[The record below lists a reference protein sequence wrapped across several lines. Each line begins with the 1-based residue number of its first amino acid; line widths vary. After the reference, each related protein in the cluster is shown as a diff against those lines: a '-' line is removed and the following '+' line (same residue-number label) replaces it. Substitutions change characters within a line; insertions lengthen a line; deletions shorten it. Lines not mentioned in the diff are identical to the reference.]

1 MTKDFKVLET
11 FYHGYRF
18 RSRLEARWAVFFDR
32 LGVSYRYEPE
42 GYLLEKRGYLPDFY
56 LPQQDCFVEIKPTR
70 PDTEAIEK
78 TRLLA
83 LHTRKEVYIFYGDVW
98 FADQPLHRHACRY
111 IPPRIAASSQA
122 NQPHGGEA
130 MQEIAGTQK
139 VANLLQELDD
149 IGLTAEI
156 QEEFI
161 TLSSTFHF
169 DMESFRAQRYLPV
182 FQKQYERMV
191 ELSSQLQQVHDT
203 LVEIFTEQAGRK
215 QIFVRQQLSWD
226 FAWAECSTC
235 GNLSLRNEQ
244 EEDGKSA
251 FLHECYLQ
259 QRSGRYAY
267 HSARLRAAYQAAR
280 QERFST

>member
-1 MTKDFKVLET
+1 MTKDFKALET

-32 LGVSYRYEPE
+32 LGMSYRYEPE
-42 GYLLEKRGYLPDFY
+42 GYLLEGRGYLPDFY
-56 LPQQDCFVEIKPTR
+56 LLQQDCFVEIKPIR
-70 PDTEAIEK
+70 PDTEEIEK

-83 LHTRKEVYIFYGDVW
+83 LNTRKEVYTLYGDVW

-111 IPPRIAASSQA
+111 TPPRIAVFSQT
-122 NQPHGGEA
+122 NQLYKEA
-130 MQEIAGTQK
+130 MQEIPGTQN

-149 IGLTAEI
+149 IGLTTQI
-156 QEEFI
+156 QGEFI

-169 DMESFRAQRYLPV
+169 DMESFRARRYLPV

-203 LVEIFTEQAGRK
+203 LLEIFTEQAGRK

-235 GNLSLRNEQ
+235 GNISLRNEQ

-251 FLHECYLQ
+251 FLHEGCPQ
-259 QRSGRYAY
+259 QQSGRYDY
-267 HSARLRAAYQAAR
+267 HSTRLRVAYQAAR